1 VRIRG
6 SQRYLHVLK
15 GNLIDIRKGN
25 GIRCAIRKNQEDIGN
40 GELKPIVDFD
50 LGIRLAKN

>member
-1 VRIRG
+1 MRIRG

-25 GIRCAIRKNQEDIGN
+25 GIRCAIRKNQEDIGK